1 MQLLKSFVCLCLLT
15 CALYAQEFR
24 ATVSGRVSDASGAA
38 VVGAKIVVTN
48 LATSAVNRAAS
59 SESGDYV
66 IPALSPGRYKLEVEA
81 SGFKKAIR
89 DNLTLEVLARPT
101 IDVTLEPGAVTES
114 ITVTADASRLETA
127 DASRGEVISGRTL
140 VDLPL
145 NGRNAFAL
153 ATLVPG
159 VNFVARSQ
167 TFTFL
172 RTTGNNGISSLA
184 LSGGQPRFNEAL
196 LDGVPNTGSDGL
208 IQFIPSVDATQ
219 EFKVQTNAFDA
230 EFGRF
235 AGGVINASIRSGT
248 NDWHGALFE
257 FLRNSKLNAR
267 DPFAASIPQF
277 GYNLFG
283 GSIGGPVY
291 LPRFGEGGKAVYRG
305 QNRTFFFFNY
315 EGSREGVPRAFV
327 SSVPTE
333 LERQGDFSQTL
344 VRQAN
349 GTAAPVV
356 IYDPATTRQVGT
368 AFVRDA
374 FPGNKIPAA
383 RINPIAAKLLNLF
396 PLPNAAGDSI
406 TKANNYLRSFKDP
419 VFDNGFVARIDHRF
433 SERHSIFGRF
443 SKRHFQV
450 LRQGNFKNE
459 VTQDVDDRV
468 APGFAFDDTLTLS
481 PSMIL
486 NFRYGFSRYY
496 NTGSSANTGTD
507 PTTFGFPAALS
518 ALLPVKAI
526 PQIAIAGLTTLSG
539 ANKLLK
545 SSEDSHTFRAGLTKI
560 VGKQTFRFGG
570 EYRFLRS
577 NPGWFGSA
585 AAGAYSFNSTFTRG
599 PNPQAATVTGGA
611 ALASFLLGLGSGG
624 SVDNNA
630 ATAEQGKYYGFYFQD
645 DFRVSRKLTLNLG
658 FRYEWEGDYTERFN
672 RLNRGY
678 DFTTA
683 SSLEQQAKINYAASP
698 IAEVPA
704 ANFNVKGGLLFTGLN
719 GQSRGQTNLDRNN
732 FSPRLGVAYSLTP
745 KTILRGGYG
754 LFYGASTVLAESRL
768 GFSVSTPWVVSNDGS
783 LTPANTLSNPFPTGL
798 LSATGAS
805 LGLNTL
811 VGQGIG
817 FIDPNRQQPFTH
829 QYSLTI
835 QRELPGGVLLDVAYS
850 GSLGRDLAVNQAV
863 NAVPL
868 QFIKQARETFVAT
881 GRNILNDSVQNPF
894 FGLITSG
901 ALAGRTVTRSQLLRP
916 YPHFTGITLLNRSIG
931 KTRYDAFQMKASRR
945 FANGFSLLVSY
956 TNAKQLDQ
964 VRFLNETDTALTRE
978 LSENDLPQRL
988 VVSSSYELPFGK
1000 GKRFFGNAGGIGG
1013 KIVEGWQ
1020 LNAIYQA
1027 QSGYVFD
1034 ITGAESLGQSAE
1046 IPNSERSVNG
1056 WFNTSVF
1063 RQRQTLE
1070 LVGLARLP
1078 DVRSAGKNNWD
1089 ISLFKTT
1096 TISEKIRLQFRAES
1110 FNAFNRPEFSSPN
1123 GGFGGANFGRITS
1136 TNTFARQFQ
1145 FGLKLLW

>member
-1 MQLLKSFVCLCLLT
+1 MRLIQTLTILCLLSV
-15 CALYAQEFR
+15 CALAQEFR
-24 ATVSGRVSDASGAA
+24 ATISGRVSDASGAA
-38 VVGAKIVVTN
+38 VVGAQVVVTN
-48 LATSAVNRAAS
+48 LETSAANRTVTS
-59 SESGDYV
+59 DSGDYV
-66 IPALSPGRYKLEVEA
+66 IPALQPGRYRLEVEA
-81 SGFKKAIR
+81 SGFKKSVR

-101 IDVTLEPGAVTES
+101 IDVALEAGAVTDS

-127 DASRGEVISGRTL
+127 DASRGEVINGRTL

-248 NDWHGALFE
+248 NDWHGTLFE

-267 DPFAASIPQF
+267 DPFAANIPQF

-327 SSVPTE
+327 STVPTL
-333 LERQGDFSQTL
+333 LERQGDFSQTF

-356 IYDPATTRQVGT
+356 IYDPATTRASGT

-374 FPGNKIPAA
+374 FAGNKIPAA
-383 RINPIAAKLLNLF
+383 RINPIAAKLINLF

-406 TKANNYLRSFKDP
+406 TRASNYLLSFKDP
-419 VFDNGFVARIDHRF
+419 VFDNGFVTRLDHRF
-433 SERHSIFGRF
+433 SERHSVFGRY
-443 SKRHFQV
+443 SQRRFQV
-450 LRQGNFKNE
+450 VRQGNFKNE
-459 VTQDVDDRV
+459 VTQDVDDRI

-481 PSMIL
+481 PTMIL

-496 NTGSSANTGTD
+496 NTGSAANAGTD
-507 PTTFGFPAALS
+507 PATFGFPAALS
-518 ALLPVKAI
+518 ALLPVRAI
-526 PQIAIAGLTTLSG
+526 PQVAIAGFTTLSG

-545 SSEDSHTFRAGLTKI
+545 SSEDSHTFRSGLTKI
-560 VGKQTFRFGG
+560 AGKQTFRFGG
-570 EYRFLRS
+570 EYRVVRS
-577 NPGWFGSA
+577 NPGSFGA
-585 AAGAYSFNSTFTRG
+585 GAAGTYSFNSTFTRG
-599 PNPQAATVTGGA
+599 PNPQVTSVTAGTS
-611 ALASFLLGLGSGG
+611 LASFLLGLGSGG
-624 SVDNNA
+624 SVDLNA

-645 DFRVSRKLTLNLG
+645 DFRISRKLTVNLG
-658 FRYEWEGDYTERFN
+658 LRYEWEGDYTERFN

-683 SSLEQQAKINYAASP
+683 SAIEQQAKTNYAANP

-704 ANFNVKGGLLFTGLN
+704 ASFNVKGGLLFTGAN
-719 GQSRGQTNLDRNN
+719 GQPRGQTNLDRNN
-732 FSPRLGVAYSLTP
+732 FSPRVGVAYSLTP

-783 LTPANTLSNPFPTGL
+783 LTPANTLSNPFPNGL
-798 LSATGAS
+798 LTATGAS
-805 LGLNTL
+805 LGLNTM

-817 FIDPNRQQPFTH
+817 FIDLNRQQPFTH

-850 GSLGRDLAVNQAV
+850 GSLGRDLSVNQAA
-863 NAVPL
+863 NAIPL
-868 QFIKQARETFVAT
+868 QAIRQAQQTFAAT
-881 GRNILNDSVQNPF
+881 GRNILNDSVPNPF

-901 ALAGRTVTRSQLLRP
+901 ALAARTVTRGQLLRP
-916 YPHFTGITLLNRSIG
+916 YPHFTGITQLNRSIG
-931 KTRYDAFQMKASRR
+931 SSRYDAFQLKASRR
-945 FANGFSLLVSY
+945 FANGFSMIVSY

-964 VRFLNETDTALTRE
+964 LRFLNESDTALTKE
-978 LSENDLPQRL
+978 LSEFDIPQRL

-1000 GKRFFGNAGGIGG
+1000 GKRFFSSATGVGG
-1013 KIVEGWQ
+1013 KLVEGWQ
-1020 LNAIYQA
+1020 FNAIYQA
-1027 QSGYVFD
+1027 QGGFPFD
-1034 ITGAESLGQSAE
+1034 ISGAESTGQSAE
-1046 IPNSERSVNG
+1046 ISNSERSVSG

-1070 LVGLARLP
+1070 LIGLARLP

-1096 TISEKIRLQFRAES
+1096 TLSEKLRLQFRAES
-1110 FNAFNRPEFSSPN
+1110 FNAFNRPEFSTPS
-1123 GGFGGANFGRITS
+1123 GAFGTANFGKITS